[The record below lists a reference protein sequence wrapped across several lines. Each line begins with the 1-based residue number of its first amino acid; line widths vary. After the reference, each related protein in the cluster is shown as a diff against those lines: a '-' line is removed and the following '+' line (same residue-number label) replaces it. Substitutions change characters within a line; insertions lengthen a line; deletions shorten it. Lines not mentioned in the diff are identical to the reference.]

1 MPAKMNHYDAA
12 LRVCVDSLEAGSIR
26 GRVVSRRLTAPITF
40 GDLGDLLLQVE
51 EVLNRQNFPQ
61 AFERTRSFVKNPDAP
76 LPVAADLDSGMT
88 KEEVEACGER
98 WPPFRST
105 SLPAAAPPGRALW
118 SGRTAP
124 GRSMSAC
131 WSSSSSWITG
141 SFPTRCKRGYHK
153 RGRAVK
159 AVRPFLPH

>member
-61 AFERTRSFVKNPDAP
+61 AFERTRSFVKNPDEP

-88 KEEVEACGER
+88 KEEVEACRGEAATFSLYVITR
-98 WPPFRST
+98 RST
-105 SLPAAAPPGRALW
+105 TWQGFVEWPDG
-118 SGRTAP
+118 
-124 GRSMSAC
+124 
-131 WSSSSSWITG
+131 
-141 SFPTRCKRGYHK
+141 TRQEYVSVLELIKLLDHQLFSHP
-153 RGRAVK
+153 V
-159 AVRPFLPH
+159 

>member
-88 KEEVEACGER
+88 KEEVEACRGEVATFSLYVIPR
-98 WPPFRST
+98 RST
-105 SLPAAAPPGRALW
+105 TWQGFVEWPDGARQEYVSVLELIKLLDYRLFSHP
-118 SGRTAP
+118 
-124 GRSMSAC
+124 
-131 WSSSSSWITG
+131 
-141 SFPTRCKRGYHK
+141 
-153 RGRAVK
+153 V
-159 AVRPFLPH
+159 

>member
-26 GRVVSRRLTAPITF
+26 GRVVSRRLTAPSTF

-88 KEEVEACGER
+88 KEEVEACRGEVATFSLYVITR
-98 WPPFRST
+98 RST
-105 SLPAAAPPGRALW
+105 TWQGFVEWPDGARQEYVSVLELIKLLDHRLFSHP
-118 SGRTAP
+118 
-124 GRSMSAC
+124 
-131 WSSSSSWITG
+131 
-141 SFPTRCKRGYHK
+141 
-153 RGRAVK
+153 V
-159 AVRPFLPH
+159 